1 MKKQTIITI
10 WFDEKGKCR
19 QIIKPTSKFQVTEVA
34 NLVQSVTCGNY
45 FKYFTT
51 TV

>member
-1 MKKQTIITI
+1 MKKQTITTI
-10 WFDEKGKCR
+10 WFDEKGECR
-19 QIIKPTSKFQVTEVA
+19 QIIKPTDKFEVIQVA